1 MYAFLKSK
9 MTSQSVQE
17 TEEGKRADH
26 AVLHWTIPNP
36 TYLNMTRERAKEHI
50 MIWDEIVTKY

>member
-26 AVLHWTIPNP
+26 AVLHRTIPNP

-50 MIWDEIVTKY
+50 MI